1 MRKFD
6 IAQIHVHRN
15 VSRDSDVQPILK
27 NLVMPSSKLRWIHR
41 CPVSRR
47 NFTKICFNSGPI
59 SLSNSRCQR
68 NLGIKEWTWIM
79 AHSVPRQCDE
89 CNMKPVTP
97 SKKWSKTTKCA
108 PMESSFPHSSAHVS
122 LGPRRTDHW
131 QDLSTHQKHLTVF
144 AAELCV
150 SVWCYQVELSS
161 YSTKSPKSCLSQGAI
176 VFIDRDNYSA

>member
-1 MRKFD
+1 
-6 IAQIHVHRN
+6 
-15 VSRDSDVQPILK
+15 
-27 NLVMPSSKLRWIHR
+27 MPSSKLRWIHR

-68 NLGIKEWTWIM
+68 NLGIKEWTHIT
-79 AHSVPRQCDE
+79 AQSVPRQHDE

-122 LGPRRTDHW
+122 LGLRGTDHW
-131 QDLSTHQKHLTVF
+131 QDLSTHQKHLAVDRGSF
-144 AAELCV
+144 V
-150 SVWCYQVELSS
+150 G
-161 YSTKSPKSCLSQGAI
+161 TKMI
-176 VFIDRDNYSA
+176 VFTRWKHANFCVGYLRRQRKIWFSSHFWVSISSSFRKLTILNFNLAD